1 MEATDPM
8 TATDTLA
15 ALWHSTGLPEGAL
28 ANARLS
34 GSDPVLP
41 SSFAVGE
48 AAQSTIAAAALAATE
63 FGRLRGATRQ
73 EISVDMTHAALECVG
88 WFSVDGHSPEL
99 FDALSG
105 LYRCNDGW
113 IRLHAVFAH
122 HRAGALRLLRLDPE
136 AAQRAEIEKAVGGW
150 RALELEAAA
159 AEAGLV
165 LTAMRTFDAWD
176 ATEQGQAI
184 AAQPLFSMQRLN
196 DAPPLP
202 HSTLDGASSRS
213 RRPLEGVRIL
223 DLTRILAG
231 PVGGRTLAGYG
242 ADVMLINSPYLPN
255 IEAIAE
261 TSRGKLSAH
270 VDLRTPAGR
279 ETLHELLNDTHVL
292 IQGYRPG
299 GLARLGFSP
308 TDVAQSHPG
317 IIYVS
322 LSAYG
327 QEGPWSQRRGFDS
340 LVQTAMGF
348 NAAEG
353 EAAGQ
358 SQPRALPMQILD
370 HATGYLIAMCVSVA
384 LIRQQQQGGS
394 WHVNLSL
401 AQTGHW
407 LRRLGRVQNGF
418 DVTKPSVNPYLET
431 TESGFGKLTALRHS
445 ARFSRS
451 PSVWSRP
458 SMPPGSHAAAWPKGK
473 VDGFFSSAAPAGS
486 GVPNESQ
493 RPR

>member
-1 MEATDPM
+1 MSSMEATDPM

-15 ALWHSTGLPEGAL
+15 ALWHSTGLPERAL

-48 AAQSTIAAAALAATE
+48 AAQSTVAAAALAAAE
-63 FGRLRGATRQ
+63 LGHLRGAVRQ

-88 WFSVDGHSPEL
+88 WFSVDGHSPDL

-105 LYRCNDGW
+105 LYHCEDGW

-122 HRAGALRLLRLDPE
+122 HRAGALRLLRLDPDTI
-136 AAQRAEIEKAVGGW
+136 QRADIEKAVGGW

-176 ATEQGQAI
+176 ATEQGRAV
-184 AAQPLFSMQRLN
+184 AAQPLFSLERLS

-202 HSTLDGASSRS
+202 LSTLDGETSQCRL
-213 RRPLEGVRIL
+213 PLEGVRIL
-223 DLTRILAG
+223 DFTRILAG

-242 ADVMLINSPYLPN
+242 ADVMLINAPYLPN
-255 IEAIAE
+255 IDAIAE

-270 VDLRTPAGR
+270 VDLRTSAGQ
-279 ETLHELLNDTHVL
+279 ETLHQLLKDTHVL

-299 GLARLGFSP
+299 GLAKLGVSP
-308 TDVAQSHPG
+308 ADVARSHPG
-317 IIYVS
+317 IIYVT

-327 QEGPWSQRRGFDS
+327 REGSWSQRRGFDS

-384 LIRQQQQGGS
+384 LIRQQQEGGS

-407 LRRLGRVQNGF
+407 LRRLGRIQNGF
-418 DVTKPSVNPYLET
+418 DVTKPSAEPYLET
-431 TESGFGKLTALRHS
+431 TASGFGRLTALRHS
-445 ARFSRS
+445 AQFSSS
-451 PSVWSRP
+451 PSVWAKP
-458 SMPPGSHAAAWPKGK
+458 SMPPGSHAAAWPKE
-473 VDGFFSSAAPAGS
+473 D
-486 GVPNESQ
+486 
-493 RPR
+493 